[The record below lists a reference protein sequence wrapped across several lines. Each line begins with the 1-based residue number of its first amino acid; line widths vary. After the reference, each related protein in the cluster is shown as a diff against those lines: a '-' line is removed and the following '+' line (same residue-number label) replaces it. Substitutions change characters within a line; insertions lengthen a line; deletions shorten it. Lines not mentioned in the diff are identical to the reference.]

1 MTARAE
7 ITGGIPAEQLTD
19 EVREALGR
27 LADENALLRAA
38 LAETRARLG
47 EVEAVS
53 DVDALTGLANAR
65 ELDRQLERAVSQAQR
80 HGTPAAL
87 LSIDLRGLEAINRRH
102 GRVAGDAALAH
113 VGRLL
118 KALIRTSD
126 VAARVGGGF
135 ALLLDHLDPDSAAD
149 TGERIAR
156 FIADQPL
163 DLGSAEIRIDA
174 TIGIASILPGDKAE
188 DVLARARRNLERVK
202 EF

>member
-1 MTARAE
+1 
-7 ITGGIPAEQLTD
+7 
-19 EVREALGR
+19 
-27 LADENALLRAA
+27 
-38 LAETRARLG
+38 
-47 EVEAVS
+47 
-53 DVDALTGLANAR
+53 
-65 ELDRQLERAVSQAQR
+65 
-80 HGTPAAL
+80 
-87 LSIDLRGLEAINRRH
+87 RH